1 MLYNRL
7 KCGFNYSNFGK
18 FYLYSLKLKNVL
30 KELEKLNI
38 QVFREMKTKFTYFE
52 DPKTCDF
59 ILTVS
64 NINLTIRFAYKFFHQ
79 TNSHE
84 WVGFLFIF
92 FTRDIFFLAKN
103 LSYDHRSDNKKTNCL
118 NFFILVHNADLIA

>member
-64 NINLTIRFAYKFFHQ
+64 NINLTVRYAQRFTFE
-79 TNSHE
+79 TNSHQ
-84 WVGFLFIF
+84 WVGILLIF
-92 FTRDIFFLAKN
+92 FTCDIFISCKE
-103 LSYDHRSDNKKTNCL
+103 
-118 NFFILVHNADLIA
+118 IVI